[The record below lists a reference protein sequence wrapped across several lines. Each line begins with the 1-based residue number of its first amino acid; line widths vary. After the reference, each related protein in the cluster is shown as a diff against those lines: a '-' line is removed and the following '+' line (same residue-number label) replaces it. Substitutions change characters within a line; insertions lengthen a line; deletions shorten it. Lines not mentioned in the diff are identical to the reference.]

1 MRRPGE
7 VGGEHDAKILEGGDK
22 LERELFRVRVGR
34 EDVKEEAFRVI
45 IIIIII

>member
-1 MRRPGE
+1 MMPRYLKEETSLRG
-7 VGGEHDAKILEGGDK
+7 
-22 LERELFRVRVGR
+22 ELFRVRVGR